1 VDAVQG
7 IVAFGAHAAVL
18 HYVAY
23 TRDRLAGD
31 TSLLVDAG
39 AKYLGYGSDIT
50 RTCVRGDGPA
60 ARRFGAL
67 LARLDAVQQEIIRRI
82 APGLPY
88 EDLHDD
94 AHRLL
99 GGVLHELGI
108 GRAPPE
114 ELVDRGATRAL
125 FPHGLGHSLGVTVHD
140 VGMKLRPPRDDNKYL
155 RNTSVIEP
163 GQVFTIEPG
172 VYVIDGLLAPL
183 RNGDRAALLDWSLIE
198 ELRPFGGI
206 RIEDN
211 VVVEARG
218 VRNLTREAFAAALPA
233 G

>member
-1 VDAVQG
+1 
-7 IVAFGAHAAVL
+7 
-18 HYVAY
+18 
-23 TRDRLAGD
+23 
-31 TSLLVDAG
+31 
-39 AKYLGYGSDIT
+39 
-50 RTCVRGDGPA
+50 VRGDGAA

-67 LARLDAVQQEIIRRI
+67 LDRLEALQQEIIRRI
-82 APGLPY
+82 KPGLPY

-99 GGVLHELGI
+99 AVALHDLGI
-108 GRAPPE
+108 GRASPE
-114 ELVDRGATRAL
+114 ELVDRGVTRAL

-140 VGMKLRPPRDDNKYL
+140 VGLKPRPPRADNKYL

-172 VYVIDGLLAPL
+172 IYVIDGLLAPL
-183 RNGDRAALLDWSLIE
+183 AADDRKPLLDWAAID

-211 VVVEARG
+211 IVVEARG
-218 VRNLTREAFAAALPA
+218 VRNLTREAFAAASPA